1 MFDELFPGM
10 GMMSG
15 MGMDPYGMM
24 GLGSIPQYKTPGADV
39 FSNLGISSP
48 QQQELKGIQ
57 MQNMLQQSQIMRQR
71 EIMQMQMMGNNM
83 GVSSAGL
90 ASGFNAPMLM
100 AMGGMQSPIGPQLS
114 QGINSLIAMRQGQG
128 QGGMVPMGPQAMA
141 SQNVDP
147 SQIIA
152 QAVQQNGGD
161 LGKGYKAAADQLSKI
176 ADAKNDD
183 NMRMMATRLY
193 QQAQEAQQKEDT
205 VAANNAKSNAQ
216 ANEANTRANSI
227 NAQLTKPVPMGTGH
241 DASGNEGLVQS
252 VYNPKTKNW
261 SYTSGF
267 WGPSLAYAIPNSPGG
282 ADKNLDSFQNLAE
295 TSSKTTARIG
305 QLQDMVRNGAPIGWA
320 QDGASFFNDVLGTLK
335 QVMPGN
341 PDVPSDVKN
350 YMKQNFGQTFQGWA
364 NKGELG
370 ESTAQDLVM
379 TVASGYAGG
388 RQVSKNDVQRA
399 EAVVGLATSNPETLI
414 PLLDNVKQRISQD
427 TDRAYQFYKAR
438 GVGMGP
444 MASRYGQSLD
454 SVYGTY
460 KQQIATPQ
468 GGGTARRPISDFYH
482 PQ

>member
-1 MFDELFPGM
+1 
-10 GMMSG
+10 MSG

-241 DASGNEGLVQS
+241 DASGNE
-252 VYNPKTKNW
+252 
-261 SYTSGF
+261 
-267 WGPSLAYAIPNSPGG
+267 
-282 ADKNLDSFQNLAE
+282 
-295 TSSKTTARIG
+295 
-305 QLQDMVRNGAPIGWA
+305 
-320 QDGASFFNDVLGTLK
+320 
-335 QVMPGN
+335 
-341 PDVPSDVKN
+341 
-350 YMKQNFGQTFQGWA
+350 
-364 NKGELG
+364 
-370 ESTAQDLVM
+370 
-379 TVASGYAGG
+379 
-388 RQVSKNDVQRA
+388 
-399 EAVVGLATSNPETLI
+399 
-414 PLLDNVKQRISQD
+414 
-427 TDRAYQFYKAR
+427 
-438 GVGMGP
+438 
-444 MASRYGQSLD
+444 
-454 SVYGTY
+454 
-460 KQQIATPQ
+460 
-468 GGGTARRPISDFYH
+468 
-482 PQ
+482 